1 MRTIV
6 VLDNI
11 FSADMIN
18 DFNYLKDKL
27 NMKKYNIISPLMFMS
42 KGGKYDTNNFTLK
55 LMASAISIG
64 NMYNDFGTIK
74 AIANENKTTIYFGMA
89 HQNVKREKVVTVNH
103 IALNT
108 QEALLDNYIKE
119 SGVTF
124 NYIKSGESV
133 LNFNKIEELVVWLND
148 LQ

>member
-1 MRTIV
+1 MKTIV

-11 FSADMIN
+11 YSADIIK
-18 DFNYLKDKL
+18 DFDYLKRNL
-27 NMKKYNIISPLMFMS
+27 NMQKFNIVSPLMFMS
-42 KGGKYDTNNFTLK
+42 KEGKYDMNNFTIR
-55 LMASAISIG
+55 LMATAISIG
-64 NMYNDFGTIK
+64 NMYNDFGTIN
-74 AIANENKTTIYFGMA
+74 AIAKADKTTVYFGMA
-89 HQNVKREKVVTVNH
+89 HQNVKREKVVAINPV
-103 IALNT
+103 ALDV
-108 QEALLDNYIKE
+108 QENLLDKYLKE